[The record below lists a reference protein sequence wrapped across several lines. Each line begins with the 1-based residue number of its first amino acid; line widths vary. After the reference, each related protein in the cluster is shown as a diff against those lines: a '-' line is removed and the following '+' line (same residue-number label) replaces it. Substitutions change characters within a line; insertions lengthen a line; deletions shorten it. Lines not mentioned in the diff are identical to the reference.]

1 MPSCCGIVLASI
13 ETSRVCSGFS
23 RIIVL
28 IFWVRSEL
36 VFIYEG
42 VSGRACLKKLSR
54 LV

>member
-42 VSGRACLKKLSR
+42 VSGRACLKK
-54 LV
+54 